1 MLRSTTLLA
10 VSLTCLPLASVC
22 AADPAMHYERDVRP
36 ILKAYCF
43 HCHGGE
49 GEAKG
54 NLDLRLRRLI
64 VKGGDQGPAVVPGKR
79 TESLLFERVSMG
91 EMPPGG
97 KHLTPEQ
104 IEIIGKWIDAGAPT
118 LREEPEQ
125 LNSGVDITPEER
137 GFWSFQP
144 ILNPPVPATTPA
156 DGARNEIDAFLLP
169 QLKTKGLGF
178 NSEADKVTLIKRVSL
193 DLHGLPPTPE
203 EVAEFVA
210 DTGPDAYERLVE
222 RLLISHRYGE
232 RWARHWL
239 DAAGYADSDGYSAED
254 FVRPQAYKFRDY
266 VIRSFN
272 ANKPFDRFLI
282 EQFAG
287 DEILPPHEGD
297 YKPEEI
303 ELLTATG
310 FLRMAADGTNSGS
323 VDQDIARN
331 QVVSDTI
338 KIVSTSVLGLSV
350 GCCQCHDHRYDPI
363 PQADYYRLRAV
374 FEPAYDWKNWRPP
387 TARRISLRTAA
398 EREQVAAVDAEAA
411 VIVQEKTRKQDEF
424 IAAAFDKELEKF
436 PAEKREELR
445 TAFKSAGDKRSPEQQ
460 KLVAENPSLNITP
473 GVLYQYNP
481 QAAEELKKFDE
492 RIGQVQA
499 KKPVED
505 FVAALT
511 EIPGQVPPTLLFH
524 RGDQRQP
531 KEEIAPGGL
540 TILSAPGQRLEIP
553 KKAEK
558 LTTTGRRLAF
568 AQWLV
573 GEQNPM
579 TARVLVNRIWLNH
592 FGRGLVNTPSDFGAL
607 GEKPTHPE
615 LLDWLAYDFR
625 SHGWDVKRLHRQ
637 IVLSAAYRQSAQRD
651 AKRIELDTVGQLL
664 SHWPLQRLDAETLR
678 DRILQATGVLYEK
691 PFGPAIGVKEDDVGQ
706 IVVAIDAP
714 NPGIAPPPPS
724 EAFRRSI
731 YIQVRRTQPLAF
743 LQSFDAPVMETNCDK
758 RQASTVPTQAL
769 MLMNSDFVLKQSLH
783 FAYRLRREKGNDVA
797 GQIQRA
803 WQLAFLRDPS
813 PEELQQAT
821 AFITQRTEKLK
832 AQTPPDPDASLSPYV
847 SLCQVLLSSNE
858 FLYVE

>member
-1 MLRSTTLLA
+1 MFRSSTLVAITLI
-10 VSLTCLPLASVC
+10 CLPAWC
-22 AADPAMHYERDVRP
+22 QAADSTISFERDVRP
-36 ILKAYCF
+36 ILKANCF

-49 GEAKG
+49 GEAKA
-54 NLDLRLRRLI
+54 NLDLRLRRFL
-64 VKGGDQGPAVVPGKR
+64 VKGGDQGPSVEPGKR
-79 TESLLFERVSMG
+79 ADSLLFERVSKG
-91 EMPPGG
+91 EMPPAG

-137 GFWSFQP
+137 SFWSFQP
-144 ILNPPVPATTPA
+144 ITNPAIPATSAA
-156 DGARNEIDAFLLP
+156 DGARTEIDAFLLAALQP
-169 QLKTKGLGF
+169 RGLAF
-178 NSEADKVTLIKRVSL
+178 NPEADKVTLIKRLTL

-210 DTGPDAYERLVE
+210 DGSPDAYERLVE
-222 RLLISHRYGE
+222 RLLVSHRYGE

-239 DAAGYADSDGYSAED
+239 DAAGYADSDGYSPED
-254 FVRPQAYKFRDY
+254 FVRPQIYKYRDY
-266 VIRSFN
+266 VIRSLN
-272 ANKPFDRFLI
+272 ANKPVDQFLI

-287 DEILPPHEGD
+287 DELLQPHPGD
-297 YKPEEI
+297 YRPEEI

-310 FLRMAADGTNSGS
+310 FLRMGADGTNSGG
-323 VDQDIARN
+323 VDQEVARN
-331 QVVSDTI
+331 QVMSDTI
-338 KIVSTSVLGLSV
+338 KIVSTSMLGLSV

-387 TARRISLRTAA
+387 TSRRISLMTAEDRQKA
-398 EREQVAAVDAEAA
+398 AAVDVEAG
-411 VIVQEKTRKQDEF
+411 VIVEEKNKKQAEYL
-424 IAAAFDKELEKF
+424 AAAFDKELEKH
-436 PAEKREELR
+436 PAEKREALKI
-445 TAFKSAGDKRSPEQQ
+445 AFTSAADKRSPEQQ
-460 KLVAENPSLNITP
+460 KLVAENPSLNINP
-473 GVLYQYNP
+473 GVLYQYNA
-481 QAAEELKKFDE
+481 QAAEDLKKFDE
-492 RIGQVQA
+492 RIAAVQA

-511 EIPGQVPPTLLFH
+511 ELPGQFNPTFLFY
-524 RGDQRQP
+524 RGDHKQP

-553 KKAEK
+553 KKNEQ
-558 LTTTGRRLAF
+558 LPTTGRRLAF
-568 AQWLV
+568 AKWMV

-579 TARVLVNRIWLNH
+579 TARVLVNRIWLGH

-607 GEKPTHPE
+607 GEQPTNPQ
-615 LLDWLAYDFR
+615 LLDWLAHDFR
-625 SHGWDVKRLHRQ
+625 THGWDLKRLHRQ
-637 IVLSAAYRQSAQRD
+637 IVTSAAYRQSVLRD
-651 AKRIELDTVGQLL
+651 PKRMELDPEGQLL

-678 DRILQATGVLYEK
+678 DRMLSATGVLFDKQY
-691 PFGPAIGVKEDDVGQ
+691 GPAIGVKEDEVGQ
-706 IVVAIDAP
+706 VVVAVDAP
-714 NPGIAPPPPS
+714 NPTLEPPPAS

-758 RQASTVPTQAL
+758 RTASTVPSQAL

-783 FAYRLRREKGNDVA
+783 FAYRLRRERGNDVTA
-797 GQIQRA
+797 QIQRA
-803 WQLAFLRDPS
+803 WQLAFLRDPT
-813 PEELQQAT
+813 PAELQQAT
-821 AFITQRTEKLK
+821 DFINQRTAKLK
-832 AQTPPDPDASLSPYV
+832 AQTPPDPDAALNPYV

>member
-1 MLRSTTLLA
+1 MLRSLTLLA
-10 VSLTCLPLASVC
+10 VSLTCFPLASVC
-22 AADPAMHYERDVRP
+22 AADPAIHYERDVRP

-54 NLDLRLRRLI
+54 NLDLRLRRFI
-64 VKGGDQGPAVVPGKR
+64 VKGGDQGSAVEPGKR
-79 TESLLFERVSMG
+79 NESLLFERVSKG

-97 KHLTPEQ
+97 KHLSPEQ

-118 LREEPEQ
+118 LRDEPEQ

-137 GFWSFQP
+137 AFWSFQP
-144 ILNPPVPATTPA
+144 IQNPPVPATTVA

-169 QLKTKGLGF
+169 QLKSRGLGF

-193 DLHGLPPTPE
+193 DLHGLPATPE

-210 DTGPDAYERLVE
+210 DTAPDAYERLVE

-266 VIRSFN
+266 VIRAFN

-287 DEILPPHEGD
+287 DELLPAHEGD
-297 YKPEEI
+297 YRPEEI

-323 VDQDIARN
+323 VDQDLARN
-331 QVVSDTI
+331 QVVADTI

-363 PQADYYRLRAV
+363 PHADYYRLRAV

-387 TARRISLRTAA
+387 TARRISLMTAA
-398 EREQVAAVDAEAA
+398 ERQQVAAIDAEAA
-411 VIVQEKTRKQDEF
+411 VVVQEKTRKQDEY

-499 KKPVED
+499 RKPVED

-531 KEEIAPGGL
+531 KDEIAPGGL
-540 TILSAPGQRLEIP
+540 TILSPPGQRLEIP

-558 LTTTGRRLAF
+558 VATTGRRLAF

-579 TARVLVNRIWLNH
+579 TARVLVNRIWLHH
-592 FGRGLVNTPSDFGAL
+592 FGRGLVNTPSDFGSL

-625 SHGWDVKRLHRQ
+625 SHGWDVKRIHRQ

-651 AKRIELDTVGQLL
+651 AKRVELDPEGQLL

-691 PFGPAIGVKEDDVGQ
+691 PFGPAIAVKEDDVGQ
-706 IVVAIDAP
+706 VVVAVDAP

-797 GQIQRA
+797 AQIRRA
-803 WQLAFLRDPS
+803 WQLAFLRDPT
-813 PEELQQAT
+813 PVELQQAT
-821 AFITQRTEKLK
+821 TFITQRTEKLK
-832 AQTPPDPDASLSPYV
+832 SQTPPDPDASINPFV